1 MSLPAPKV
9 AEALVPPE
17 AVAPVVGAH
26 ELAAVT
32 PAELRAP
39 RNERDTWL
47 VAIGH
52 AGVIWLAVYGL
63 LASEQATVSTAVLF
77 AVLITGVWLFSMSI
91 AASAASRLTLALGDT
106 GAVFL
111 RVLAG
116 LFAVSAVSL
125 WVPGLHLRPLRLL
138 VMASAISVLSAA
150 WRAFV
155 SRGLPQQRRVLIVGG
170 GDGAMDLVQL
180 LRESDSGLEPV
191 GVVDDD
197 AESEMIAGVP
207 VRGQLG
213 DLSAVVERERPDLVV
228 LAVERNRPEV
238 FRQLLASANTGFQIV
253 GLPEL
258 YEHVFGRV
266 PIRHL
271 TPAWF
276 MSVLHLYQR
285 PYTRIAKRTFDFLV
299 ALFGLLITAPLL
311 PVIALLVARSK
322 GPVIYRQ
329 KRLGEGGRIFTMY
342 KFRTMRV
349 DAEDDGSPAWAEERD
364 PRATAVGR
372 WLRRAR
378 IDELPQLWNVLKGE
392 MSIVGPRPERPE
404 FSAMLE
410 QAVPFWAHRQLLKP
424 GITGWAQLRTE
435 YSADCLSTEEKLSY
449 DLWYLRHRSMLL
461 DIIICAKTLP
471 QLLSGRGAR

>member
-1 MSLPAPKV
+1 VSTPAHEV
-9 AEALVPPE
+9 ETIAQQEATVPALPPE
-17 AVAPVVGAH
+17 LTTVA
-26 ELAAVT
+26 

-39 RNERDTWL
+39 RPERDNWL
-47 VAIGH
+47 IAIGH

-63 LASEQATVSTAVLF
+63 LTSEQASVPSAVLF
-77 AVLITGVWLFSMSI
+77 AALITGVWLSSMSI
-91 AASAASRLTLALGDT
+91 AAGAASRLTLALGET

-111 RVLAG
+111 SVLAG
-116 LFAVSAVSL
+116 LFAVSAVAL
-125 WVPGLHLRPLRLL
+125 WVPGLHLQPLRLL
-138 VMASAISVLSAA
+138 VMATAITVLSAA
-150 WRAFV
+150 WKTFV

-170 GDGAMDLVQL
+170 GEGSLDLVQL
-180 LRESDSGLEPV
+180 LRQSGSSFEPI

-197 AESEMIAGVP
+197 ADSEIFSGIP

-213 DLSAVVERERPDLVV
+213 DLSTVVEDQRPDLVV
-228 LAVERNRPEV
+228 LCVERNRPEV
-238 FRQLLASANTGFQIV
+238 FKQLLASANAGFQVV

-258 YEHVFGRV
+258 YEHAFGRV
-266 PIRHL
+266 PIRQL

-285 PYTRIAKRTFDFLV
+285 PYTRIAKRTFDFMV
-299 ALFGLLITAPLL
+299 ALIGLLITSPLL
-311 PVIALLVARSK
+311 PVIALIVAQSK

-349 DAEDDGSPAWAEERD
+349 DAEDEGSAEWAKELD
-364 PRATAVGR
+364 PRATRAGR

-378 IDELPQLWNVLKGE
+378 LDELPQLWNVLKGD

-404 FSAMLE
+404 FSQMLE
-410 QAVPFWAHRQLLKP
+410 EAVPFWAHRQLLKP
-424 GITGWAQLRTE
+424 GITGWAQLRTG
-435 YSADCLSTEEKLSY
+435 YSADFHSTEEKLSY

>member
-1 MSLPAPKV
+1 MSTPAHEV
-9 AEALVPPE
+9 AETLVPPE
-17 AVAPVVGAH
+17 AVAPVVGAQI
-26 ELAAVT
+26 
-32 PAELRAP
+32 RAP
-39 RNERDTWL
+39 RYERDSWL
-47 VAIGH
+47 AAIGH
-52 AGVIWLAVYGL
+52 AGVIWLAVYSL
-63 LASEQATVSTAVLF
+63 LASEQASVPAAVVF
-77 AVLITGVWLFSMSI
+77 AVLITAVWLSSMSI
-91 AASAASRLTLALGDT
+91 AAGAASRLTLALGGT

-111 RVLAG
+111 SLLAG
-116 LFAVSAVSL
+116 LFAVSAAAL
-125 WVPGLHLRPLRLL
+125 WLPGLHLRPVRLL

-170 GDGAMDLVQL
+170 GEGSMHLVQL
-180 LRESDSGLEPV
+180 LRESGSGLEPV

-197 AESEMIAGVP
+197 VKSEIFAGIP
-207 VRGQLG
+207 VRGHLS
-213 DLSAVVERERPDLVV
+213 DLSAVVEEERPDLVV
-228 LAVERNRPEV
+228 VAVERNRPEV
-238 FRQLLASANTGFQIV
+238 FKQLLAAANAGFQVV
-253 GLPEL
+253 GLPET

-285 PYTRIAKRTFDFLV
+285 PYTQIAKRTFDFLV
-299 ALFGLLITAPLL
+299 ALVGLLIAAPLL
-311 PVIALLVARSK
+311 PLIALLVAQTR
-322 GPVIYRQ
+322 GPVIFRQ

-349 DAEDDGSPAWAEERD
+349 DAEDEGSAAWAQERD
-364 PRATAVGR
+364 PRATPVGR

-378 IDELPQLWNVLKGE
+378 VDELPQLWNVLKGD

-404 FSAMLE
+404 FSDMLE
-410 QAVPFWAHRQLLKP
+410 EAVPFWEHRQLLKP
-424 GITGWAQLRTE
+424 GITGWAQVCSG

-461 DIIICAKTLP
+461 DLIICAKTLP

>member
-1 MSLPAPKV
+1 MSTPAHEV
-9 AEALVPPE
+9 AETLVPPE

-26 ELAAVT
+26 I
-32 PAELRAP
+32 RAP
-39 RNERDTWL
+39 RYERDSWL
-47 VAIGH
+47 AAIGH
-52 AGVIWLAVYGL
+52 AGVIWLAVYIL
-63 LASEQATVSTAVLF
+63 LASEQTSVPTAVLF
-77 AVLITGVWLFSMSI
+77 AVLITAVWLSSMSI
-91 AASAASRLTLALGDT
+91 AAGAASRLTLALGET

-111 RVLAG
+111 SLLAG
-116 LFAVSAVSL
+116 LFAVSAAAL
-125 WVPGLHLRPLRLL
+125 WLPGLHLRPLRLL

-150 WRAFV
+150 WKAFAL
-155 SRGLPQQRRVLIVGG
+155 RGLPQQGRVLIVGG
-170 GDGAMDLVQL
+170 GEGSMHLVQL
-180 LRESDSGLEPV
+180 LRESGSGLEPV

-197 AESEMIAGVP
+197 VESEIFAGIP

-213 DLSAVVERERPDLVV
+213 DLSAVVEAEQPDLVI

-238 FRQLLASANTGFQIV
+238 FKQLLAAANAGFQVV
-253 GLPEL
+253 GLPEF

-299 ALFGLLITAPLL
+299 ALVSLLIAAPLL
-311 PVIALLVARSK
+311 PLIALLVAQTR
-322 GPVIYRQ
+322 GPVIFRQ
-329 KRLGEGGRIFTMY
+329 KRLGEGGRIFMMY

-349 DAEDDGSPAWAEERD
+349 DAENEGSAAWAQERD
-364 PRATAVGR
+364 PRVTPVGR

-378 IDELPQLWNVLKGE
+378 VDELPQLWNVLKGD

-404 FSAMLE
+404 FSDMLE
-410 QAVPFWAHRQLLKP
+410 EAVPFWEHRQLLKP
-424 GITGWAQLRTE
+424 GITGWAQLCSG

-461 DIIICAKTLP
+461 DLIICAKTLP